1 MALRFGTCSWKFP
14 SWAGLV
20 YSREYHYAADYLP
33 EYAEHFS
40 TAEIDSWFYHMP
52 TAGEVAEYKDKV
64 PDSFRFTCKVP
75 RDLTLT
81 HHRASAGRQG
91 TQSRRSGKP
100 PATGPPNEQF
110 LSLRLFE
117 EFAEIT
123 APLHGQIDAMMFQF
137 EYLNKQ
143 KMGSAGEFIDRF
155 GAFIKDIDPA
165 LPVGLEIRNG
175 NYLTEEYFRFLSA
188 AGLIPVLPEKQYMP
202 PVTGVYR
209 KFKPLIGEHLVFR
222 LMGGDRKEIEQAA
235 GGKWDRL
242 VMEKANLPEIAG
254 ALAEASQQAD
264 VTVNVNNHFEGSA
277 PLTIQRLQQALEG
290 SGAAE

>member
-14 SWAGLV
+14 SWTGLV
-20 YSREYHYAADYLP
+20 YSRQYPYAADYLP

-52 TAGEVAEYKDKV
+52 TAGEVAEYKGRAA
-64 PDSFRFTCKVP
+64 DSLRFTCKVP

-81 HHRASAGRQG
+81 HHRASGG
-91 TQSRRSGKP
+91 TAGKP
-100 PATGPPNEQF
+100 PKAGPPNEQF
-110 LSLRLFE
+110 LSLELFE
-117 EFAEIT
+117 QFVEIT
-123 APLHGQIDAMMFQF
+123 SPLHGQIDAMMFQF

-143 KMGSAGEFIDRF
+143 KMGSVGEFIDRF
-155 GAFIKDIDPA
+155 GTFIKDVDPA

-202 PVTGVYR
+202 PVTEVYR
-209 KFKPLIGEHLVFR
+209 KFKPLIDERLVFR

-235 GGKWDRL
+235 GGKWNRL
-242 VMEKANLPEIAG
+242 VMEKPNLQDIA
-254 ALAEASQQAD
+254 ATLMEASLQAD

-277 PLTIQRLQQALEG
+277 PLTIQRLQQALD
-290 SGAAE
+290 SNGAAE